1 MSSFC
6 SFATTI
12 KHIDECDRS
21 HILFISLFLISYIR
35 LLTEIRVKY
44 LSKKVSPFNWTRNV
58 FGEDP
63 LYLLIYFRFSYLVC
77 LWLILK
83 WIWPEFDNFW
93 LKIQLSV
100 LNEIII
106 YWIILIHKIP
116 ILCKF
121 LLSALLI
128 QTEERWYCTN
138 YPCWINLI
146 DNNAH
151 KLWIFLRGMQENCKV
166 YISFISILAQ
176 FYYHCNK
183 HFRGWWRKCKNYKTR
198 KRCFK
203 SV

>member
-1 MSSFC
+1 MILQYAFNTIIYLVLKNKHNIYTYASSCFYWMSSFC

-21 HILFISLFLISYIR
+21 HILFISLFLISHIR

-44 LSKKVSPFNWTRNV
+44 LSKRVSPFNWTRNV

-63 LYLLIYFRFSYLVC
+63 LYLLIYFRFPYLVC

-106 YWIILIHKIP
+106 YWVILIYKIP
-116 ILCKF
+116 ILKRSLHCLC
-121 LLSALLI
+121 LLSSIDSNRTMAL
-128 QTEERWYCTN
+128 
-138 YPCWINLI
+138 
-146 DNNAH
+146 H
-151 KLWIFLRGMQENCKV
+151 KL
-166 YISFISILAQ
+166 SI
-176 FYYHCNK
+176 
-183 HFRGWWRKCKNYKTR
+183 
-198 KRCFK
+198 
-203 SV
+203 

>member
-21 HILFISLFLISYIR
+21 HILFISLFLISHIC

-106 YWIILIHKIP
+106 YWIINILSWWVLLADIAKIQYWMEENRNEVGS
-116 ILCKF
+116 
-121 LLSALLI
+121 LLH
-128 QTEERWYCTN
+128 RYVR
-138 YPCWINLI
+138 
-146 DNNAH
+146 
-151 KLWIFLRGMQENCKV
+151 RGIE
-166 YISFISILAQ
+166 
-176 FYYHCNK
+176 CNK
-183 HFRGWWRKCKNYKTR
+183 RHFQGSWPFNK
-198 KRCFK
+198 
-203 SV
+203 

>member
-116 ILCKF
+116 ILCTF
-121 LLSALLI
+121 LRS
-128 QTEERWYCTN
+128 
-138 YPCWINLI
+138 I
-146 DNNAH
+146 DSHRRTLVLH
-151 KLWIFLRGMQENCKV
+151 KLPMLNQSNIQQCSQTLNIFTRHARKLQSIYFF
-166 YISFISILAQ
+166 YIHTGSILLPL
-176 FYYHCNK
+176 
-183 HFRGWWRKCKNYKTR
+183 
-198 KRCFK
+198 
-203 SV
+203 